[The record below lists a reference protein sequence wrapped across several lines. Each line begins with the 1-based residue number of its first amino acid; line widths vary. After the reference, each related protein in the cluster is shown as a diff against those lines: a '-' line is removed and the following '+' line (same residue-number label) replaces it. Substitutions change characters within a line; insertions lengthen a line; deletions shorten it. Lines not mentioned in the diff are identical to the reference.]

1 LCFNIQALGNSTN
14 QSIILE
20 ALEIEPILPF
30 KSLRYLIQKFD
41 LLLYKLLNLCHFTVH
56 YQGDIEVKFKSV
68 SKKALLKTLLFLT

>member
-1 LCFNIQALGNSTN
+1 LCNIQALGNSTN

-30 KSLRYLIQKFD
+30 KEFTLPDSKIRFITIQATEFVP
-41 LLLYKLLNLCHFTVH
+41 FTVH

-68 SKKALLKTLLFLT
+68 SKKALQKHF